1 MRALIIDDEEYIRLV
16 LEQALREE
24 GCEVTTAK
32 NGQAG
37 IDVLQT
43 APFDCVISDL
53 RMPGLDGRAVLDWV
67 KEHQPSIDV
76 VMLTGHGDIKDAVDA
91 IKHGAWDFLVKDTPF
106 DATVVK
112 AALTKLKTVRALRR
126 ENLAAR
132 LGGFTRDII
141 AEGASPAWQKLKGQ
155 IAQVAQANA
164 SVLVQGETGSGKEVV
179 ARLLHDLSGR
189 ANGPFIAINCGAVSR
204 ELLESE
210 LFGHEK
216 GSFTGATAAKLGLI
230 AATEGGTLFLDE
242 IGEMPGPMQVSL
254 LRFLDR
260 GEYRPVGSTRTLHAD
275 VRIVGATNQDLQE
288 LILQGRFRD
297 DLLYRINTVTLH
309 VPPLRERKE
318 DLPRLVDHIL
328 HTLRVPGATKRTV
341 SPEAMQQLS
350 AYSWPGNIRE
360 LRNVIERIVLMSTG
374 TAPVSREEVIQVLPR
389 GQGSLQAGDVTQL
402 SLGEIERIHIMR
414 VLDANEG
421 NKTQAAKTLA
431 IDYKTLLSKLKK
443 YGLGT

>member
-1 MRALIIDDEEYIRLV
+1 MRALVIDDEEYVRLI

-24 GCEVTTAK
+24 GCEVTAAK

-43 APFDCVISDL
+43 VPFDCVITDL
-53 RMPGLDGRAVLDWV
+53 RMPGLDGRAVLKWV
-67 KEHQPSIDV
+67 KEHQPDV
-76 VMLTGHGDIKDAVDA
+76 DVLMLTGHGDVKDAVDA
-91 IKHGAWDFLVKDTPF
+91 LKHGAWDFLVKDTPF

-112 AALTKLKTVRALRR
+112 AALTKLKTVRALKQ

-132 LGGFTRDII
+132 HGGFTRDVI
-141 AEGASPAWQKLKGQ
+141 AEGPSPAWEKLKNQ
-155 IAQVAQANA
+155 IAQVAPSNA
-164 SVLVQGETGSGKEVV
+164 PVLIQGETGSGKEIV
-179 ARLLHDLSGR
+179 ARLLHALSRR

-230 AATEGGTLFLDE
+230 AAAEGGTLLLDE
-242 IGEMPGPMQVSL
+242 IGAMHGQMQVSL

-260 GEYRPVGSTRTLHAD
+260 GEYRPVGSTRALHAD
-275 VRIVGATNQDLQE
+275 VRIVGATNQDLQQ

-297 DLLYRINTVTLH
+297 DLFYRINTVTLR

-318 DLPRLVDHIL
+318 DLPRLIEHIL
-328 HTLRVPGATKRTV
+328 RTLRIRGATERTM
-341 SPEAMQQLS
+341 SSEAIQHLL

-374 TAPVSREEVIQVLPR
+374 TGLITREEVVQVLPKD
-389 GQGSLQAGDVTQL
+389 QGPPTTGELTQL
-402 SLGEIERIHIMR
+402 SLEEIERLHIAR
-414 VLDANEG
+414 VLEASDG
-421 NKTQAAKTLA
+421 NKTQAAKILQ

-443 YGLGT
+443 YDLGG